1 MAHCGSFKRM
11 IYYKM
16 GHKMKKHA
24 DVAMDKKL
32 IKKEIKKSE
41 VKDKK
46 QDMKMMKKKGC
57 K

>member
-1 MAHCGSFKRM
+1 MPKA
-11 IYYKM
+11 
-16 GHKMKKHA
+16 KHA

-32 IKKEIKKSE
+32 IKKEIKKAE

-46 QDMKMMKKKGC
+46 QDAKMMKKKGC